1 LRSFK
6 FALMKSMCKF
16 FLTFFLIFSTLIK
29 VNAQNINLDE
39 YEIYINN
46 TLIAKSDF
54 LKNSNGLT
62 EQQSK
67 TLEFKPIT
75 DGDKKAFF
83 LNGNI
88 YSRGK
93 IENKKENGIWE
104 YWHSNG
110 NKAREGEFVDGK
122 PKGTHK
128 YWFDDGSLRAI
139 GNWKN
144 GVYDGK
150 WEMYKVEGKDKV
162 VQFYKEGKQVE

>member
-1 LRSFK
+1 MK
-6 FALMKSMCKF
+6 FICKLF
-16 FLTFFLIFSTLIK
+16 VIFFLIFSTYIK
-29 VNAQNINLDE
+29 INAQNINFDE

-46 TLIAKSDF
+46 TLIVKSDF
-54 LKNSNGLT
+54 LKNSNNLT

-75 DGDKKAFF
+75 DGIKKTYF
-83 LNGNI
+83 LNGKVSSI
-88 YSRGK
+88 GK
-93 IENKKENGIWE
+93 IQNKKENGIWE

-110 NKAREGEFVDGK
+110 NKAREGEFIDGK
-122 PKGTHK
+122 PNGTHK

-150 WEMYKVEGKDKV
+150 WEMYKIEGKEKV
-162 VQFYKEGKQVE
+162 IQLYKDGKLVE

>member
-1 LRSFK
+1 
-6 FALMKSMCKF
+6 MKSMCKS
-16 FLTFFLIFSTLIK
+16 FLIFVFIFSTLIK

-46 TLIAKSDF
+46 TLIEKSDF
-54 LKNSNGLT
+54 LKNSNNLT
-62 EQQSK
+62 EEQSK
-67 TLEFKPIT
+67 TLEFKPIS
-75 DGDKKAFF
+75 DGTKKFYF
-83 LNGNI
+83 MNGKVSSI
-88 YSRGK
+88 GK

-110 NKAREGEFVDGK
+110 NKAREGEFIDGK
-122 PKGTHK
+122 PNGTHK

-162 VQFYKEGKQVE
+162 IQFYKVGKLVE

>member
-1 LRSFK
+1 MS
-6 FALMKSMCKF
+6 KF
-16 FLTFFLIFSTLIK
+16 FLTFVLIFSTLIK
-29 VNAQNINLDE
+29 VYAQNINLDE

-54 LKNSNGLT
+54 LKNSNSLT
-62 EQQSK
+62 EQQFK

-75 DGDKKAFF
+75 DGTKKAYF
-83 LNGNI
+83 LNGKI
-88 YSRGK
+88 SSTGK
-93 IENKKENGIWE
+93 IQNKKENGIWE

-122 PKGTHK
+122 PNGTHK

-144 GVYDGK
+144 GVYDGE
-150 WEMYKVEGKDKV
+150 WEMYKFDGKEKV
-162 VQFYKEGKQVE
+162 IQHYKEGKLVE